1 MKATSNADLWLAV
14 KIGLIGGIVV
24 VAIALEGMIQAFSPR
39 DIVGGVITMGQTLL
53 LVTLLATAYI
63 AVSRGES
70 HQPMRALVN
79 GAAAGVVVN
88 CLLVVLIWLGAF
100 LPLGA
105 MFLNATPQLYDLLT
119 LGLGPLTGTLF
130 LLIAGLVVGAIAAL
144 IYLLPPQVRRAVL
157 IALTTVLL
165 MGVLQDL
172 VTVTL
177 SNFDAFT
184 PITKFLYA
192 QNGLS
197 IAGALTILIAVGV
210 ASYLWSQKSAQVQA
224 RIDRLPPTRQRA
236 LRWTSILISIA
247 ILLLLPKILGLYLSE
262 VLDNVG
268 LYLLMGLGLNIVV
281 GFAGLLDLGYV
292 AFFAI
297 GAYTVG
303 VLTSPELGRAIIT
316 DSWWLALPFAVIV
329 AVLAGV
335 LLGIPVLRMRG
346 DYLAIVTL
354 GFGEIIRILVGSDF
368 LRHWLGGSQG
378 VLLIAKPEV
387 GPIKIINP
395 PEFYY
400 LFLGGCL
407 LVIFISMRVKNS
419 RLGRAWMAMR
429 EDEDVAQAMGI
440 ELVATKLMAF
450 GLGASFGG
458 LSGAIFA
465 SKLGSVYPHSFN
477 FLVSVNVLS
486 LIIIG
491 GMGSIPG
498 VIVGALAL
506 VGLPELLREFAEF
519 RYLFYGAA
527 LVVMMLTRPEGLVPE
542 ARRRI
547 ELEEFREEGGESPP
561 GADAPVLKPAGQ
573 P

>member
-1 MKATSNADLWLAV
+1 MKAKSNVDALLPI
-14 KIGLIGGIVV
+14 KIGLIGGIVAV
-24 VAIALEGMIQAFSPR
+24 SIALEGMIQAFSAR
-39 DIVGGVITMGQTLL
+39 DIVSGVISMGHMLL
-53 LVTLLATAYI
+53 LITLFASSYI
-63 AVSRGES
+63 AISRSGAS
-70 HQPMRALVN
+70 QPARALFA
-79 GAAAGVVVN
+79 GALSGVVSSS
-88 CLLVVLIWLGAF
+88 LVVVLLWTGNF
-100 LPLGA
+100 LPLGG
-105 MFLNATPQLYDLLT
+105 MFLNATSQLYALLT
-119 LGLGPLTGTLF
+119 FKQGVMIGSLFMLILGLGMGATS
-130 LLIAGLVVGAIAAL
+130 ALV
-144 IYLLPPQVRRAVL
+144 YLLPGKVRQSVLGAFAVVV
-157 IALTTVLL
+157 AF
-165 MGVLQDL
+165 GVLQEL
-172 VTVTL
+172 VTVT
-177 SNFDAFT
+177 SSTFDALT
-184 PITKFLYA
+184 PVIKFLYA
-192 QNGLS
+192 TNGLS
-197 IAGALTILIAVGV
+197 TAGAITIFVAIAGI
-210 ASYLWSQKSAQVQA
+210 SYLWSQRGTQIQSG
-224 RIDRLPPTRQRA
+224 INRLSPTSQRA
-236 LRWTSILISIA
+236 LRWTSILVGIA

-297 GAYTVG
+297 GAYTTG
-303 VLTSPELGRAIIT
+303 VLTSPELGRALIT
-316 DSWWLALPFAVIV
+316 DSWWLAFPFAIAV

-335 LLGIPVLRMRG
+335 VLGIPVLKMRG

-368 LRHWLGGSQG
+368 LRSFLGGSQG
-378 VLLIAKPEV
+378 VLLIAKPEI

-407 LVIFISMRVKNS
+407 LVIFISVRVKNS

-440 ELVATKLMAF
+440 DLVATKLLAF
-450 GLGASFGG
+450 GMGAAFGG
-458 LSGAIFA
+458 LAGAMFA
-465 SKLGSVYPHSFN
+465 SKLGSVYPASFN
-477 FLVSVNVLS
+477 FLVSVNVLC

-498 VIVGALAL
+498 VVIGALAL

-561 GADAPVLKPAGQ
+561 GADAAVLKTMGQ